1 VWAPNHQRRFSLWD
15 CDDDHMG
22 VQLNSGDG
30 ACHPLHLSCGHGEQE
45 GEQHEAYTGTMKA
58 L

>member
-45 GEQHEAYTGTMKA
+45 GEQHEAYTGTM
-58 L
+58 